1 MLLLSSFLYWA
12 YPMCPRLNHP
22 HSPAAY
28 AASDRF
34 DPLSVGYVRTTMNE
48 LDDSTASVSE
58 VHLNPTQSAPGD
70 ARRFVADVL
79 DGHDAVESAKL
90 IISELVTNAVLHG
103 GRDAGR
109 VTVVVGRDTQHDR
122 IRLEVSQTKHSGFH
136 YLDQEPG
143 HLGPTGR
150 GLMIVD
156 AIAAEWGID
165 DETGS
170 VWVVLA

>member
-1 MLLLSSFLYWA
+1 
-12 YPMCPRLNHP
+12 
-22 HSPAAY
+22 
-28 AASDRF
+28 
-34 DPLSVGYVRTTMNE
+34 MNE
-48 LDDSTASVSE
+48 IDDSTASVSE

-79 DGHDAVESAKL
+79 DGHSTVEPAKL
-90 IISELVTNAVLHG
+90 VISELVTNAVLHG

-109 VTVVVGRDTQHDR
+109 VTVVVQLDHVHDR
-122 IRLEVSQTKHSGFH
+122 VRLEVSQSKHHGFQ

-156 AIAAEWGID
+156 AIASEWGVD
-165 DETGS
+165 DATGS
-170 VWVVLA
+170 VWAVLG

>member
-1 MLLLSSFLYWA
+1 
-12 YPMCPRLNHP
+12 
-22 HSPAAY
+22 
-28 AASDRF
+28 
-34 DPLSVGYVRTTMNE
+34 MNE
-48 LDDSTASVSE
+48 IDESTVSMAQ
-58 VHLNPTQSAPGD
+58 VHLNPAPTAPGD

-79 DGHDAVESAKL
+79 DGHEAAEQAKL
-90 IISELVTNAVLHG
+90 IISELVTNAVRHG

-109 VTVVVGRDTQHDR
+109 VTVSVGCDADQDR
-122 IRLEVSQTKHSGFH
+122 VRLEVSQAKHPGFR
-136 YLDQEPG
+136 YLEEEKG

-165 DETGS
+165 ADTGS

>member
-1 MLLLSSFLYWA
+1 MFLLSWVLHYA
-12 YPMCPRLNHP
+12 YPMCRRLNHP
-22 HSPAAY
+22 HGPAAQ

-34 DPLSVGYVRTTMNE
+34 DPWSVGYVRKTMNE

-58 VHLNPTQSAPGD
+58 VHLSPTQSAPGD

-79 DGHDAVESAKL
+79 AGHEAVESAKL

-109 VTVVVGRDTQHDR
+109 VTVVVGRDEQHDR
-122 IRLEVSQTKHSGFH
+122 IHLEVSQAKHSGFH
-136 YLDQEPG
+136 YLDRELG